1 MKVKGFIDDEA
12 TIKKV
17 LTKLNLWNVKNI
29 EPPDKNDPHGRKDK
43 KLSDIECASNI
54 EYEKENYWNDEDADE
69 ILEFDLYQMSEA
81 VDILPNYEDEIDIL
95 PN

>member
-29 EPPDKNDPHGRKDK
+29 EPPDK
-43 KLSDIECASNI
+43 KLSDIECASKI
-54 EYEKENYWNDEDADE
+54 ENENEYENYWNDEDADE
-69 ILEFDLYQMSEA
+69 ILEFELYQISET
-81 VDILPNYEDEIDIL
+81 VDILPNYEDEIDLL
-95 PN
+95 PNYDEYF